1 MKYRVLLIDDE
12 PSIGRSLRRALED
25 EGFLVEVAT
34 SGAAGLAALEAVRP
48 EIVLLDLKLPDA
60 SGLDLLE
67 RIRQVESAAQVI
79 VITAFGDTKAAV
91 RAMKLGASDF
101 LHKPYDLDELLVAI
115 ETAGRAYAREAELDA
130 HRMRERERYG
140 RSEAIFASKSMSTVW
155 DLVLKAARSDAGSV
169 LITGESGTGKEL
181 VARALHFES
190 ARRDAP
196 FLELNCSNF
205 QESLVENELFG
216 HERGAFTGAANLKR
230 GLLEISDGGTL
241 FLDEVAEMPLAT
253 QAKLLRFLEDHSFRR
268 LGGSADLRVDLRI
281 LAATNVELESRMR
294 SGKFR
299 ADLFYRL
306 KVVSIELPPLR
317 DRGDDVVLLAEHF
330 LKRFSL
336 KYRKAFAAIAP
347 NAVPVLRSHSWPG
360 NVREL
365 RNLIERIVLIE
376 DGELL
381 ESRHLT
387 QIDVPGGVGQRAGAT
402 GDTVVETVTG
412 LPSLR
417 EVEEGYILQVLSK
430 CGGNK
435 SQAAR
440 VLGLSRQGL
449 LDRLKRLLPPVTEKE
464 AV

>member
-1 MKYRVLLIDDE
+1 LKYRVLLIDDE

-25 EGFLVEVAT
+25 EGFQVEVAIT
-34 SGAAGLAALEAVRP
+34 GAAGLAALEAVRP

-67 RIRQVESAAQVI
+67 RIRQLETAAQVI

-130 HRMRERERYG
+130 HRTRERERYG
-140 RSEAIFASKSMSTVW
+140 RSEAIFASKPMSTVW
-155 DLVLKAARSDAGSV
+155 DLVLKAARSDASSV

-190 ARRDAP
+190 SRRNAP

-230 GLLEISDGGTL
+230 GLLEIADGGTL

-268 LGGSADLRVDLRI
+268 LGGAGDLRVDLRI
-281 LAATNVELESRMR
+281 LAATNVELDERMR

-317 DRGDDVVLLAEHF
+317 DRGDDVLLLAEHF
-330 LKRFSL
+330 LRRFSL
-336 KYRKAFAAIAP
+336 KYRKAFSSISP
-347 NAVPVLRSHSWPG
+347 SAVPLLRGHNWPG

-365 RNLIERIVLIE
+365 RNLVERVVLIE

-381 ESRHLT
+381 EPRHLA
-387 QIDVPGGVGQRAGAT
+387 QLVSPERAVRHNHASEGGAVDVL
-402 GDTVVETVTG
+402 DG

-417 EVEEGYILQVLSK
+417 EVEEGYILEVLTK
-430 CGGNK
+430 CSGNK

-440 VLGLSRQGL
+440 VLGVSRQGL
-449 LDRLKRLLPPVTEKE
+449 LDRLKRLPPSLSERE